1 MLKILVIEDNEDNY
15 AVIEGYLEDEFDLL
29 YAKDGES
36 GFQMVKNYK
45 PDIVLL
51 DISLPEMDGNEVV
64 KEIKKDNDIK
74 NIPVIA
80 LTAHA
85 MSGDR
90 EKFLQNGFNEYI
102 SKPITDSEILISTI
116 NRLVLG
122 K

>member
-51 DISLPEMDGNEVV
+51 DISDGW
-64 KEIKKDNDIK
+64 K
-74 NIPVIA
+74 
-80 LTAHA
+80 
-85 MSGDR
+85 
-90 EKFLQNGFNEYI
+90 
-102 SKPITDSEILISTI
+102 
-116 NRLVLG
+116 
-122 K
+122 